1 METINERVRILR
13 KALGLN
19 QKDFSEKIGLTDST
33 LSRIEIGEKA
43 LIERNILLICTPGRF
58 GEGLTVNKE
67 WLLNGGDPSL
77 MFEAAPRPDEMAIY
91 DQHQRKLSMEACEL
105 VWIYQQLSSQNKT
118 VAKKQINV
126 LLECQ
131 EAYYPESEGYAS
143 ETRERPEVPYL
154 REASSTSFNGNRPI
168 HLRVWGR
175 SAAGNPRE
183 VGQFNMH
190 DETRP
195 CDPDLVRGDPD
206 DYGWIAVEGTS
217 MSEAGINDG
226 DWAVVKR
233 ATTAENGEIMLVRH
247 GDDVTLKRIK
257 IEEGPDGREEVWMY
271 WEDGSGQRIRLDNE
285 GYEIQARFITVE
297 RR

>member
-1 METINERVRILR
+1 METISERVRALR
-13 KALGLN
+13 KKLGLN
-19 QKDFSEKIGLTDST
+19 QTDFAKKIGLSDSA
-33 LSRIEIGEKA
+33 LSRIEIGGNS
-43 LIERNILLICTPGRF
+43 LIERNIISLCASGRF

-91 DQHQRKLSMEACEL
+91 DQNQRKLSMEACEML
-105 VWIYQQLSSQNKT
+105 WIYQQLSSQNKA

-131 EAYYPESEGYAS
+131 GADYPELEVYAS
-143 ETRERPEVPYL
+143 EARERPEVPYL
-154 REASSTSFNGNRPI
+154 QEAKSPPFNGKRPI

-233 ATTAENGEIMLVRH
+233 ATIAENGEIMLVRH

-257 IEEGPDGREEVWMY
+257 IEKGSDGGEEVWMC
-271 WEDGSGQRIRLDNE
+271 WEDGSGRRVRLDDE
-285 GYEIQARFITVE
+285 DYGIQAKFVAVG
-297 RR
+297 